1 MQHRSYIDK
10 RNQLEQYFDRTAV
23 DAWARLTSSAPV
35 SGIRATVRAGRETM
49 RQTILAYLPADLSGK
64 RVLDAGCGTG
74 LLAVDLARRGAQVVA
89 IDISPTLVQLGKER
103 LPNNLNG
110 GSIEFLAGDMLDPAL
125 GQFDYVVCMDS
136 MIHYNRFD
144 IAKALGLLAV
154 RTRQTIVFTFAP
166 KTIFLA
172 ALIGVGRLFPRG
184 DRAPFIEPVAEK
196 KLTKLIVMGEDL
208 GAWTITGSKKIS
220 RGFYK
225 SQAMALERQ

>member
-1 MQHRSYIDK
+1 M
-10 RNQLEQYFDRTAV
+10 
-23 DAWARLTSSAPV
+23 
-35 SGIRATVRAGRETM
+35 
-49 RQTILAYLPADLSGK
+49 
-64 RVLDAGCGTG
+64 LDAGCGTG